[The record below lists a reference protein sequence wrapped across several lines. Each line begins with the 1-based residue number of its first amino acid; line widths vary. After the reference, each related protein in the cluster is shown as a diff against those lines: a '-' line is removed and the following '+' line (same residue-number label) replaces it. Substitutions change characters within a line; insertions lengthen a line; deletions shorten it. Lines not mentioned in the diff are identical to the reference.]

1 MQVKNS
7 KETIVS
13 PGDIVYDLEIFNL
26 SGLVNKLKGE
36 MITMLK
42 MGYEEVDITPVGP
55 AETVGF
61 GREDNMSRGISKPL
75 LAQVSLWEEC
85 KQGCLIT
92 IDSLGFTKKL
102 TDKLRERVANVLGIF
117 KDKVM
122 ICFSHCHSAPNADVE
137 TEYYQIVCKKIE
149 TAALVAGQKLR
160 AMNVGWGNACVDI
173 GVNRRRG
180 TEPLDKRA
188 GVLKVCSV
196 ENGAMELLLLR
207 VTAHCNV
214 LKADNYMISPDY
226 FGEIRDKLKEK
237 YHCPVM
243 VVQGSAG
250 NIAPKYFQSE
260 LTPVDAIGDLYI
272 SSQRGQEDMA
282 LEVLTQ
288 VAPVIAQ
295 IKAEKEP
302 TLSIYSKNLLLSAK
316 LPNLETA
323 EGIVADAKKYCGID
337 GQGWLNEVKGLL
349 RCGVTHQEESVEV
362 QYFQIGSWCLCGV
375 PYELM
380 EEFAVGAMNQLKN
393 EFIYL
398 NGYTNGC
405 LTYFPMEEEFD
416 RGGYEVYWSLLIYY
430 SYFNRVFPFEREE
443 ATKLLEFVT
452 QL

>member
-1 MQVKNS
+1 
-7 KETIVS
+7 
-13 PGDIVYDLEIFNL
+13 
-26 SGLVNKLKGE
+26 
-36 MITMLK
+36 MLR
-42 MGYEEVDITPVGP
+42 MGYAEADITPVGP
-55 AETVGF
+55 VETVGF
-61 GREDNMSRGISKPL
+61 GREDNMSRGILKPL
-75 LAQVSLWEEC
+75 LAQVSLWEEEEL
-85 KQGCLIT
+85 GCLIT
-92 IDSLGFTKKL
+92 IDSLGFTKEL
-102 TDKLRERVANVLGIF
+102 TDALRERVSSVLQVTM
-117 KDKVM
+117 DKVM
-122 ICFSHCHSAPNADVE
+122 VCFSHCHSAPNADVE
-137 TEYYQIVCKKIE
+137 KEYYEMVCGKIE
-149 TAALVAGQKLR
+149 KAVANTKGKLCEVC
-160 AMNVGWGNACVDI
+160 VGWGNACVDI
-173 GVNRRRG
+173 GVNRRKG

-188 GVLKVCSV
+188 GVLKVCSA

-226 FGEIRDKLKEK
+226 FGEIRDKLKGK

-272 SSQRGQEDMA
+272 RSHRGQEDMA

-316 LPNLETA
+316 VPDLEKA
-323 EGIVADAKKYCGID
+323 EEIATDAKRYCGID
-337 GQGWLNEVKGLL
+337 GSGWLEEVKRLL
-349 RCGVTHQEESVEV
+349 GCGVTHQEECVEV
-362 QYFQIGSWCLCGV
+362 QYFRIGAWCICGV

-380 EEFAVGAMNQLKN
+380 EEFAVGAMEKIQDA
-393 EFIYL
+393 FFYL

-416 RGGYEVYWSLLIYY
+416 RGGYEVYWSMLIYY
-430 SYFNRVFPFEREE
+430 IYFNRVFPFERES
-443 ATKLLEFVT
+443 ATKLLEFVVENNM
-452 QL
+452 L